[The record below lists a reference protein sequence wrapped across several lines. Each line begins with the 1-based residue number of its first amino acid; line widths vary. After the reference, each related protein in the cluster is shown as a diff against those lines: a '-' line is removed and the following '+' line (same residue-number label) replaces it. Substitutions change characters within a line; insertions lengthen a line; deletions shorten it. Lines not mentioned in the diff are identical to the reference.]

1 MNDPHVSALLYRVK
15 HDETVSYEKAKPL
28 EYETDSFK
36 VSVKDHEA
44 RFEMKEHFPE
54 AEQAR
59 EVIEPF
65 IRQWEFT
72 TSLDQNPGEFELVF
86 LDAVVEDRKPTPG
99 VVHLQGMAVACA
111 IGSVSAIVGKSAYP
125 QPPTDVAMNADVE
138 AMALRY
144 SRYREGKD
152 TLAGMAYFCLTV
164 LEQAAG
170 GRPAIPGMF
179 GISRSVTD
187 KLGHLTGEKG
197 GAEAR
202 KGRGRSHE
210 FTADERNWID
220 QTIKRLIRRV
230 AEVAHDP
237 DAAAQ
242 QITLGG
248 LPKLTKGP

>member
-1 MNDPHVSALLYRVK
+1 MNDPHVSALIYRVK
-15 HDETVSYEKAKPL
+15 HNETVNYDMAMPL

-36 VSVKDHEA
+36 VLIKDREA
-44 RFEMKEHFPE
+44 RFEMKEHFPN

-65 IRQWEFT
+65 IHQWEFT
-72 TSLDQNPGEFELVF
+72 TSLDPGPGEFDLVF

-99 VVHLQGMAVACA
+99 VVHLEGMAVLCA
-111 IGSVSAIVGKSAYP
+111 IGSVSPMVGRSAYP

-138 AMALRY
+138 GMALRY

-164 LEQAAG
+164 LDQAAG
-170 GRPAIPGMF
+170 NRPAIPGMF
-179 GISRSVTD
+179 GIALSVTK

-210 FTADERNWID
+210 FTEDERNWID

-237 DAAAQ
+237 AAAAS
-242 QITLGG
+242 QITLGD
-248 LPKLTKGP
+248 LPKL